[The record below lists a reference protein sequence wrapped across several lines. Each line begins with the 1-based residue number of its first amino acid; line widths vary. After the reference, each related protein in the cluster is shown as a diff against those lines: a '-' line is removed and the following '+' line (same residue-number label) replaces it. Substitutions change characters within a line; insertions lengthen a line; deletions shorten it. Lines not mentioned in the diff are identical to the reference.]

1 MLEAKN
7 LNKEISIKKIDSE
20 TSNVK
25 IFDNNILMAIVGE
38 FNSNLSKIE
47 KLTNTKLFF
56 RGNSITIKGDKQSIL
71 TVSNALMFLVNKFI
85 VTNLIENNDII
96 YSIKN
101 EETENMGENSNNIRS
116 IDHVIKTPRRSVI
129 PRSKKQSEYLK
140 ALLNDEIVISVGPAG
155 TGKSYLA
162 VSAAVNMLL
171 EKKIEKV
178 ILSRP
183 AVEAGERLGFLPG
196 DMKEKVDPYLRPLY
210 DALYDLFGY
219 EKVQKKIETGEIEIA
234 PLAFMRGRTL
244 KNSFAI
250 LDEAQNASLTQIKMF
265 LTRIGENSKLVVN
278 GDPTQVDLINKKHS
292 GLVESTKILRNLK
305 EIKCIEFDHN
315 DVVRHPLVSK
325 IIQAYQQNHHNDKR

>member
-7 LNKEISIKKIDSE
+7 LNKEISIKKIDNE
-20 TSNVK
+20 TSNIK
-25 IFDNNILMAIVGE
+25 IFNNDILIEIVGE
-38 FNSNLSKIE
+38 FNKNLIKIE
-47 KLTNTKLFF
+47 KLTGTKIFF
-56 RGNSITIKGDKQSIL
+56 RGNSITVKGNKNSIL
-71 TVSNALMFLVNKFI
+71 IVSNSLTFLVNKLL
-85 VTNLIENNDII
+85 VTSSIEDNDIT
-96 YSIKN
+96 YSIKKG
-101 EETENMGENSNNIRS
+101 EVFENMENSKNNVRS
-116 IDHVIKTPRRSVI
+116 IDQVIKTPRRSVI

-140 ALLNDEIVISVGPAG
+140 ALLNEDIVISLGPAG

-162 VSAAVNMLL
+162 VSAAVNMLV
-171 EKKIEKV
+171 EKKVEKV

-210 DALYDLFGY
+210 DALYDLLGY
-219 EKVQKKIETGEIEIA
+219 EKVQRKIETGEIEIA

-265 LTRIGENSKLVVN
+265 LTRIGENSKIVVN
-278 GDPTQVDLINKKHS
+278 GDPSQVDLINKNHS
-292 GLVESTKILRNLK
+292 GLVQSSKILNNIN
-305 EIKCIEFDHN
+305 EIKCIEFDHT

-325 IIQAYQQNHHNDKR
+325 IIKAYQQKTNDKN